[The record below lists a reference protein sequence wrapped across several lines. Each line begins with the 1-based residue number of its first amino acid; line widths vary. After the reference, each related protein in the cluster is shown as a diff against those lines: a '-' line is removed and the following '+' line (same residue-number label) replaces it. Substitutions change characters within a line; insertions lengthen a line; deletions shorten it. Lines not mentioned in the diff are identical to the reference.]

1 MKLERIV
8 DAMRTGGYSELSN
21 GRGAVSDE
29 LEEPLRN
36 DLITIESVIG
46 PNGKLIAQHIR
57 NVIAELTSDLCA
69 ARSLAED
76 LGHNAESWQNAYQR
90 SVVFRDEALALA
102 DERDRELDLV
112 RSFLRYIT
120 THNDYARFRFPEMDE
135 YLAALAPSTETRQDE
150 MDRLAGKGAREVA
163 EFRSQH
169 IGDPFAPGHICFK
182 CAALPTRHRRGR
194 PT

>member
-1 MKLERIV
+1 MVAEDKLEHLRA
-8 DAMRTGGYSELSN
+8 DLSAARSELELAN
-21 GRGAVSDE
+21 GILVD
-29 LEEPLRN
+29 
-36 DLITIESVIG
+36 
-46 PNGKLIAQHIR
+46 
-57 NVIAELTSDLCA
+57 NVHSLAA

-182 CAALPTRHRRGR
+182 CAAPSTDATPEG
-194 PT
+194 